1 MSRDLAHVWAEEL
14 ATAGVTRVFGVP
26 GGGPNLDM
34 IGAAAE
40 HGISFTLAHGE
51 TAACI
56 MAGTFGRLTN
66 TLGVA
71 VVTRGPGFTSAFN
84 GLAQATLDRFPLM
97 LVSDTVSQAA
107 AARVGHQ
114 RLDQVGAAATIA
126 KWSGT
131 LGSHESAETIR
142 TAINVAQTA
151 PAGGVHVAFDASS
164 TGSVANPDTGSSIS
178 TDDDIVRAHE
188 LIASARKPLIILG
201 EDAVHHYEVVREA
214 LKFVQAPIMSTYQA
228 LGVIPADWA
237 TNAGLYTGVKA
248 DAPLLDQAD
257 LIIGIGIDSIEPMPG
272 AWPSEAPVVIF
283 HSVHA
288 DVGYFG
294 NPRLVVGAYS
304 HTLPPSSVSGQTA
317 WSPTAGSDWWAGRVA
332 GLLTDEVRL
341 TPQNLVLA
349 VRSHAPDAHVTVDA
363 GAHMLA
369 VMPLWPSD
377 HPNRVLISNG
387 LATMGFALPAAIGT
401 AYAYPGE
408 RVIAFT
414 GDGGIGMVLAELE
427 VVARANL
434 PITVVVFNDA
444 TLTLIKLKQEANQ
457 GGSDAVDYAQV
468 DFAGIANAIG
478 ITSVVA
484 STVDEVN
491 IALKS
496 TGVGPLLI
504 DARIDS
510 DDYTHIMKAVR
521 G

>member
-1 MSRDLAHVWAEEL
+1 MSRDLAHVWAQTL
-14 ATAGVTRVFGVP
+14 ADAGVTRIFGVP

-40 HGISFTLAHGE
+40 HGIAFTLAHGE

-97 LVSDTVSQAA
+97 LVSDTVAQASA
-107 AARVGHQ
+107 PRIGHQ

-131 LGSHESAETIR
+131 LGSHEPAETVR
-142 TAINVAQTA
+142 QAITVAQTA

-164 TGSVANPDTGSSIS
+164 TGSVAHSVTAPSASTG
-178 TDDDIVRAHE
+178 DDIVRAHE
-188 LIASARKPLIILG
+188 LISSARKPLIILG
-201 EDAVHHYEVVREA
+201 EDAVHHCEIVRNA
-214 LKFVQAPIMSTYQA
+214 LRDVAAPIMSTYQA
-228 LGVIPADWA
+228 LGVIPADWS

-248 DAPLLDQAD
+248 DTPLLDEAD
-257 LIIGIGIDSIEPMPG
+257 LIIGVGIDSVEPMPG
-272 AWPSEAPVVIF
+272 AWPSDAPVVIF
-283 HSVHA
+283 HSMHA

-294 NPRLVVGAYS
+294 NPRLVVGAYA
-304 HTLPPSSVSGQTA
+304 HTLPPAGTAQQTA

-332 GLLTDEVRL
+332 GLVTQEERL

-349 VRSHAPDAHVTVDA
+349 VLAHAPDARVTVDA

-369 VMPLWPSD
+369 VMPLWPAD
-377 HPNRVLISNG
+377 EPNRVLISNG
-387 LATMGFALPAAIGT
+387 LATMGFALPAAIGM

-427 VVARANL
+427 VLARANL

-478 ITSVVA
+478 VTSVVA
-484 STVDEVN
+484 NTVDEVT

-496 TGVGPLLI
+496 TGAGPLLI

-510 DDYTHIMKAVR
+510 DDYTQIMKAVR